1 LAKPDFAADCDLAN
15 LQLASRLKFAAYR
28 STHSIPLDGT
38 PSCVWKPIC
47 PRVGRAA
54 EKNGRGGEEDRREG
68 YGKEEAREGGKGTR
82 TAFQGGGTDNPE
94 KAYNYNRHAVRC
106 LLSGPSR
113 NSAAAF
119 ESIC

>member
-1 LAKPDFAADCDLAN
+1 ME
-15 LQLASRLKFAAYR
+15 
-28 STHSIPLDGT
+28 G
-38 PSCVWKPIC
+38 
-47 PRVGRAA
+47 VGKRT
-54 EKNGRGGEEDRREG
+54 E
-68 YGKEEAREGGKGTR
+68 GKGTGR
-82 TAFQGGGTDNPE
+82 KKQGREERGLAQRSKGGGTDNPE